1 MVSQAKPSRVLA
13 IEVKMIPHVY
23 IKNLWKSGSDNS
35 RREKYMKSHLWKVS
49 ESSPFRSLVTT
60 KNPAKNIYKNKC
72 CEDQIEKSM
81 EFSKAHAFLRRI
93 F

>member
-1 MVSQAKPSRVLA
+1 M
-13 IEVKMIPHVY
+13 
-23 IKNLWKSGSDNS
+23 
-35 RREKYMKSHLWKVS
+35 S